1 MPRYMLG
8 LYQPDGPVPPPDA
21 LAKIMQAVDA
31 VNRELRAAGAW
42 VLAGGLHPASA
53 ARVVRLQ
60 GASLVTS
67 DGPYHAPADEHLGG
81 FTLVEAP
88 DLEAALAWAHKL
100 ARATTL
106 PIEVRELRERS

>member
-1 MPRYMLG
+1 MPRYLLA
-8 LYQPDGPVPPPDA
+8 LYQPDGPVPPPDV
-21 LAKIMQAVDA
+21 LAKIMQDVDA

-53 ARVVRLQ
+53 ARVVRPV
-60 GASLVTS
+60 GASVATS
-67 DGPYHAPADEHLGG
+67 DGPYARGDEHLGG
-81 FTLVEAP
+81 FTLLEAP
-88 DLEAALAWAHKL
+88 DLEAALAWARKL